1 MTRGL
6 IKGEDDKT
14 RCWWPGNDPLYR
26 DYHDYEWGRP
36 CNDDIKLYEKICLE
50 GFQAGL
56 SWLTILRKR
65 ENFRKAFSGF
75 DFEKVARF
83 TEKDIERLVLDA
95 GIIRHRGKIE
105 AAINNAKKT
114 CEIIDELGSLSVY
127 FWGFPQRHCEE
138 WNDEAIQEDGP
149 NSGLP
154 RRLTPPRNDGDIPS
168 QTIVSKSLS
177 KDLKKRGF
185 KFVGPTTMYAHM
197 QAMGMVNDHL
207 EGCCVRETIEKERQ
221 KFKRP

>member
-1 MTRGL
+1 MKEGL
-6 IKGEDDKT
+6 IKGEDGKI
-14 RCWWPGNDPLYR
+14 RCWWHGDDPMYR

-36 CNDDIKLYEKICLE
+36 CNDDIKLYEKVCLE

-65 ENFRKAFSGF
+65 ENFRKAFVGF
-75 DFEKVARF
+75 NFEKVARF
-83 TEKDIERLVLDA
+83 KQKDVERLVLDA

-105 AAINNAKKT
+105 ATINNAQKT
-114 CEIIDELGSLSVY
+114 CDIIDELGSFGAY
-127 FWGFPQRHCEE
+127 FWGFEPEPKNRPKKIDHKTLITMPE
-138 WNDEAIQEDGP
+138 
-149 NSGLP
+149 
-154 RRLTPPRNDGDIPS
+154 TPE
-168 QTIVSKSLS
+168 SKALS

-207 EGCCVRETIEKERQ
+207 EGCCMRETVEKERQ
-221 KFKRP
+221 KFERP